1 MKKKTKYLIFF
12 LLIIGVLMF
21 SCRRQQIEMDKFC
34 DYKFLQFVDTNGNDV
49 FTGASLF
56 HLNLDDFYIT
66 LNSDPTRYYIG
77 RDFQERDNAYVLYYA
92 GDKSSN
98 DTIYFHFG
106 NINTDTLF
114 WKKSGGDNCV
124 FYVRDIIYNSDTL
137 KHYDSCDEACAEKD
151 EVLQIV
157 IEGDGKP

>member
-34 DYKFLQFVDTNGNDV
+34 DYKFLQFVDINGNDV
-49 FTGASLF
+49 FTPASY
-56 HLNLDDFYIT
+56 NLKLEDFYVT
-66 LNSDPTRYYIG
+66 EGSDTTKYYIAQSFRSTENG
-77 RDFQERDNAYVLYYA
+77 YILPYGSIAL
-92 GDKSSN
+92 

-106 NINTDTLF
+106 SFNVDTLVWACKF
-114 WKKSGGDNCV
+114 VGNSCCT
-124 FYVRDIIYNSDTL
+124 FYVSDIIYNGDTL
-137 KHYDSCDEACAEKD
+137 KHYDSCDEACAGED

-157 IEGDGKP
+157 IEGDAKPY